1 MRSEKAVDA
10 NYRGHQQHAGTVA
23 DARQGQV
30 DGRQTRLL
38 PETYRPYLAIIT
50 VVLVLGAMRMA
61 ASVLLPLISAIF
73 LIALFWPLQRRLQH
87 RMSRGFATLIT
98 FLVFLV
104 ILGLFVGSFWFSGTR
119 VAQRWPQYSEQFQ
132 QYLQTAQQYGI
143 PIPGITSDGTAQQGA
158 SNVLSN
164 LRSVG
169 IRLLN
174 QLLSFS
180 SALALTIAFMMLGL
194 LEVADFRSK
203 VRQSAS
209 APSAQRWLAVTAE
222 MASDFQT
229 YAIIRT
235 GIGLLNGVLAG
246 VALWLMGVDFAFTWG
261 LLTFLLNY
269 IPTIGSV
276 IAVIPPPLFALV
288 QFDSYGTAL
297 LVLVVIG
304 AIQLILGLYVD
315 PLVEGHYLSPSP
327 LVVLLSVTFW
337 GWLWGI
343 AGALLGVPLTILIII
358 ACGKFPRTR
367 WIATLL
373 SDKEDDESGDQDQ
386 RGAAAQSAS

>member
-1 MRSEKAVDA
+1 MRYEEAVDA
-10 NYRGHQQHAGTVA
+10 NQRANQPHTGTSA
-23 DARQGQV
+23 DAGHDRV

-38 PETYRPYLAIIT
+38 PEKYRPYLAIIT
-50 VVLVLGAMRMA
+50 VVLVLSAMRIA

-87 RMSRGFATLIT
+87 HMSRGFATLIT

-104 ILGLFVGSFWFSGTR
+104 ILGLFVGAFWFSGMR
-119 VAQRWPQYSEQFQ
+119 IAQKWPQYSEQFQ

-143 PIPGITSDGTAQQGA
+143 PIPGITNDGAAEQGS

-164 LRSVG
+164 LQSIG
-169 IRLLN
+169 GRLLN
-174 QLLSFS
+174 QLFSFS
-180 SALALTIAFMMLGL
+180 SAFALTVAFMMLGL

-203 VRQSAS
+203 IRQSTS
-209 APSAQRWLAVTAE
+209 APSAQRWLDVTAE
-222 MASDFQT
+222 TASDFQT
-229 YAIIRT
+229 YAVIRT

-246 VALWLMGVDFAFTWG
+246 VALWLIGVDFAFTWG

-288 QFDSYGTAL
+288 QFSDYGTAL
-297 LVLVVIG
+297 LVLVVVG
-304 AIQLILGLYVD
+304 GIQLILGLYVD
-315 PLVEGHYLSPSP
+315 PLIEGHYLSPSP

-358 ACGKFPRTR
+358 ACGKFPRSR

-373 SDKEDDESGDQDQ
+373 SDKEDEESGGQAAH
-386 RGAAAQSAS
+386 GSAAQGAP